1 MRGLKSGSK
10 EDTPK
15 GVSVGWFIYLEVQ
28 YLQEVRVN
36 LWEVRVKGPHL
47 APARLL

>member
-10 EDTPK
+10 EDTPN
-15 GVSVGWFIYLEVQ
+15 GVSMGWFIYLEVW
-28 YLQEVRVN
+28 Y

-47 APARLL
+47 PPACLL